1 MFARIVELFP
11 KAERKDEFLDT
22 IRTDVMP
29 VLKKQPGFLQLLPF
43 LPEVENAR
51 VIVITLWAEKR
62 DLDRYVRESFPK
74 VADILRPYLLSP
86 IASRHYSVE
95 SSLCPHFIESMA
107 A

>member
-22 IRTDVMP
+22 IRTDVMAI
-29 VLKKQPGFLQLLPF
+29 LKKQPGFLQLLPF
-43 LPEVENAR
+43 LPEVENER

-62 DLDRYVRESFPK
+62 DLDRYVRERFPR